1 MKTTL
6 SIIKA
11 DIGSIG
17 GHIMPSKKLIKR
29 VIEFVESEGKDLVSD
44 FFVSHTGDDVAI
56 LFAHTNGVGYEKLH
70 KLAWEAFLAGTQV
83 AKKQGLYGAGQDL
96 LKDSFSGNVKGMGPA
111 APNGIRRGRTN
122 PSTCLPRTRR
132 PRANK
137 PTLYLM
143 FATCVQL
150 RLIHFVEHAKGFKFV
165 ILDVVHTKA
174 TSSSNST
181 RPKSATTSRP
191 SA

>member
-29 VIEFVESEGKDLVSD
+29 VIEFVESEAKGLVND

-56 LFAHTNGVGYEKLH
+56 LFAHTNGVGFEKLH
-70 KLAWEAFLAGTQV
+70 KLAWDAFLAGTQV

-111 APNGIRRGRTN
+111 VAEMEFEERPNE
-122 PSTCLPRTRR
+122 PFV
-132 PRANK
+132 
-137 PTLYLM
+137 M
-143 FATCVQL
+143 FAADKT
-150 RLIHFVEHAKGFKFV
+150 
-165 ILDVVHTKA
+165 
-174 TSSSNST
+174 
-181 RPKSATTSRP
+181 
-191 SA
+191 